1 MAPLATAIAIA
12 QVALYSPYFWGVIF
26 SSRAKIRVWRSAA
39 VSFVQR
45 ASQPVKRRLSVEWFV
60 AAKPAENGRN
70 MAAAFAKTGTV
81 RIELKPPPTGP
92 RKLPLGVALTGYQI
106 RLKLEDDC

>member
-1 MAPLATAIAIA
+1 MAISSSFFCATSVSAGEAKA
-12 QVALYSPYFWGVIF
+12 F
-26 SSRAKIRVWRSAA
+26 SRMVRSG
-39 VSFVQR
+39 R
-45 ASQPVKRRLSVEWFV
+45 MCNV